1 MLAKATVIAE
11 SGFATE
17 RTQLPG
23 DILDSCDGNAGA
35 PFVVD
40 ETAGGVTLTTAQF
53 AQSVSPALELSGN
66 AGAVATTLPTADQII
81 SAIKGNVNVINP
93 PAPSPYDGGHDTA
106 VPMQW
111 PTNLGVIQP
120 FSTFRWIVRNLNGA
134 GNNTIT
140 AQASSGV
147 TVVGTATLATLTWRE
162 FIVRIFSSAP
172 LVIVGMGTTNANKV
186 LTTPDLESVKKVQP
200 GQSVFGVG
208 IGAAAKVVAVDYNT
222 GNVTVDVNS
231 TATAA
236 APTIAVTFTPT
247 VTFTNLRAGT
257 T

>member
-1 MLAKATVIAE
+1 MLVRAEVIGE
-11 SGFATE
+11 GGFATE

-53 AQSVSPALELSGN
+53 AQSVSPALEVSGN

-81 SAIKGNVNVINP
+81 TAIKGNANVINP
-93 PAPSPYDGGHDTA
+93 PAPSPYDSGHDTA
-106 VPMQW
+106 PPMQW
-111 PTNLGVIQP
+111 PSNLGVITP
-120 FSTFRWIVRNLNGA
+120 GSTFRWIVRNLNGA

-140 AQASSGV
+140 AQASTGV
-147 TVVGTATLATLTWRE
+147 TVSGTATLATNTWRE
-162 FIVRIFSSAP
+162 FIVRILCSAP
-172 LVIVGMGTTNANKV
+172 SVIVGMGTTNANKV
-186 LTTPDLESVKKVQP
+186 LTTADLESVKKVQI
-200 GQSVFGVG
+200 FGVG
-208 IGAAAKVVAVDYNT
+208 IGASAKVVAVDYNT

-236 APTIAVTFTPT
+236 GPIAITFTPT
-247 VTFTNLRAGT
+247 IVFTNLRAGT
-257 T
+257 I